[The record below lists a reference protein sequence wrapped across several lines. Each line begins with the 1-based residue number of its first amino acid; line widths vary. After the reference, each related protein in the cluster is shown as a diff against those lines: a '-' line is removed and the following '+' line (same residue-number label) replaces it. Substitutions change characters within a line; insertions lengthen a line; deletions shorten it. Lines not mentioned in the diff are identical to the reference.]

1 MVVQA
6 VANRCDRCFEDHI
19 RHSLQ
24 QLAAVLQQG
33 GVRLALESL
42 DLGLEQ
48 AAVLRQRRGIDLPQD
63 AVQQSQHDAVAGLK
77 PPHVVTSLLEL
88 ETAAPVLRNPPVED
102 VGDLIEEHPSAASCA
117 QRQGVTRCNNARRS
131 RTHVGYAT

>member
-48 AAVLRQRRGIDLPQD
+48 ARFFGNGEGSISRRTLC
-63 AVQQSQHDAVAGLK
+63 SSRS
-77 PPHVVTSLLEL
+77 T
-88 ETAAPVLRNPPVED
+88 
-102 VGDLIEEHPSAASCA
+102 
-117 QRQGVTRCNNARRS
+117 TR
-131 RTHVGYAT
+131 